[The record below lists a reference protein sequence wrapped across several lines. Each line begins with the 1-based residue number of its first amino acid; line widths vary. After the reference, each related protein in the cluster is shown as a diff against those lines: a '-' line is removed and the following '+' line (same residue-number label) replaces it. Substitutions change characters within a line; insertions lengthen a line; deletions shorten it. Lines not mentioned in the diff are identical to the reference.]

1 MALGQIIKTP
11 CEHGNMPEGMGKRL
25 IQSRENSRKVFRN
38 HPGTSVQFPN
48 LTFDKILLTVS

>member
-1 MALGQIIKTP
+1 
-11 CEHGNMPEGMGKRL
+11 MPEGMGKRL